1 MDWFET
7 KPSRSQTE
15 RFLFTT
21 GNNLKPLEKI
31 MCQLCIN
38 SFTTRYKGSHNSGG
52 LHLIEFICFHF
63 VNREE
68 GESIVGDSWHS
79 AASIPRQKK
88 GWPCRLTHTEPR
100 FLGVKNH
107 KKPLLW
113 KGGQPCSRQRQT
125 SPRTRGTE
133 EKGPCFINHPAKN
146 NNLQL
151 GKYPGPHL
159 GWDLHWWVCI
169 CQQLTSQTLPLTS
182 LSVLVLIRWKMRC
195 IVKTGFPFLLG
206 SLTLWDTETLNCLAE
221 TCLRITALWG

>member
-31 MCQLCIN
+31 MCQLRIN

-63 VNREE
+63 VNREQ

-79 AASIPRQKK
+79 AASIPRQEK
-88 GWPCRLTHTEPR
+88 GWPCRLTCSEPR

-113 KGGQPCSRQRQT
+113 EVSLAPGSARLPSEPEAPKRRDRVLSITQ
-125 SPRTRGTE
+125 PRTTTFNWGNTQAPIWDEIYTDGSVFASSWQVR
-133 EKGPCFINHPAKN
+133 F
-146 NNLQL
+146 
-151 GKYPGPHL
+151 YP
-159 GWDLHWWVCI
+159 
-169 CQQLTSQTLPLTS
+169 
-182 LSVLVLIRWKMRC
+182 
-195 IVKTGFPFLLG
+195 
-206 SLTLWDTETLNCLAE
+206 
-221 TCLRITALWG
+221 